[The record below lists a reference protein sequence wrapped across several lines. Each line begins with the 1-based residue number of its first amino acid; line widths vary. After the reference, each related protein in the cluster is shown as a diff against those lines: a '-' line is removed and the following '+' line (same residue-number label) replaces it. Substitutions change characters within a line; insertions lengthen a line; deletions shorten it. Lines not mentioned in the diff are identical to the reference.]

1 MGSLSFIIGV
11 AFACI
16 AVVAPP
22 ASAASFLGVDVPPPL
37 PANNVVDTYWNT
49 RVDDPYRFLES
60 TKDPAVQ
67 AWMKAQADATEAILA
82 RLPVRDELRK
92 RIAEID
98 DAVPTVVTSVV
109 RTTSGR
115 WFFMRRNAG
124 ENQFKL
130 VRRDT
135 LTGDDVILV
144 DPDALQKATGKPHA
158 IGGFSASPDGKRVAY
173 SISTGGTEI
182 GSLQVLDAT
191 DGRAIEA
198 PIEGIRGSGSVTWLP
213 GGSGY
218 FYTRLRSDWAS
229 VPATERFL
237 DNLTYFHKL
246 GSTTADR
253 AVFGPGVDPAVAVP
267 RTASGE
273 LIPVKGTTQ
282 VTAIVADG
290 VKREWTLYVAE
301 LAAVLEG
308 KANWKRV
315 FGEEDRIVGVSIG
328 GGWMYLKSSA
338 EAPRYKVLRM
348 PLADLELLR
357 AETVIAAG
365 DDVIVEMGAAK
376 DALYVTQRQ
385 GPVTRLL
392 RVPHTTL
399 VQPAQVALPFAGYV
413 NLGFTDAEQDGA
425 VFQFGSWIRSSR
437 FYAFDAAAST
447 VALLPFEPPGKFDAP
462 EGLVAREVRVKSHDG
477 VEVPASIIMRADLKQ
492 DGGNPTILY
501 GYGAYGVTEDPGW
514 SPRLLAWLERGGVF
528 VIAHVRG
535 GGVFGDG
542 WHRAGQKATKPNTWK
557 DGIAVAEWLIAQK
570 YTSPAKLA
578 VMGGSAGGI
587 FVGRA
592 MTARPD
598 LFAAAVIAVGNTDL
612 VRSETRANGVGNIPE
627 YGTVKREDEFRALL
641 EMSPYATIRDGVNY
655 PAALF
660 EHGVNDIRVD
670 VWMTLKTAS
679 RLAAATTSGRPVLLR
694 LEYDGGHGVGA
705 TRNQAQLRT
714 ADRWTFLLWQ
724 FGMAKPAP

>member
-1 MGSLSFIIGV
+1 MNLLSPVTGV
-11 AFACI
+11 AGAFLAL
-16 AVVAPP
+16 VALS
-22 ASAASFLGVDVPPPL
+22 ASAASFLGVEVPPPL
-37 PANNVVDTYWNT
+37 PANNVVDTYWGT
-49 RVDDPYRFLES
+49 PVSDPYRFLEGAKEP
-60 TKDPAVQ
+60 TVQ

-82 RLPVRDELRK
+82 KLPVRAELRA

-98 DAVPTVVTSVV
+98 DAVPTVVTNVV

-135 LTGDDVILV
+135 LTSDDVILV

-191 DGRAIEA
+191 DGRALEA
-198 PIEGIRGSGSVTWLP
+198 PIDGIRGSGSVNWQDD
-213 GGSGY
+213 GSGF
-218 FYTRLRSDWAS
+218 FYLRLRKDWAT
-229 VPATERFL
+229 VPPTERFL
-237 DNLTYFHKL
+237 DNLTFFHKL
-246 GSTTADR
+246 GSTTPDP
-253 AVFGPGVDPAVAVP
+253 AVFGPGVDPTVAIP

-273 LIPVKGTTQ
+273 LHTVPGTTLIAA
-282 VTAIVADG
+282 VVADG
-290 VKREWTLYVAE
+290 VKREWSLYVAE
-301 LAAVLEG
+301 TAAALDG
-308 KANWKRV
+308 KPKWKRV
-315 FGEEDRIVGVSIG
+315 FGEEDKIVGVTFA
-328 GGWMYLKSSA
+328 GGWMYAKSSFD
-338 EAPRYKVLRM
+338 APRFKILRL
-348 PLADLELLR
+348 PLAELDLVR
-357 AETVIAAG
+357 AEVVIPPG
-365 DDVIVEMGAAK
+365 DDVIVELGAAK

-385 GPVTRLL
+385 GPLTRLL
-392 RVPHTTL
+392 RVPHTKT
-399 VQPAQVALPFAGYV
+399 VEAVPVTLPFAGHV
-413 NLGFTDAEQDGA
+413 NLGFTDADQVGA
-425 VFQFGSWIRSSR
+425 VFELGSWIRSSK
-437 FYAFDAAAST
+437 FYAFEPTPAK
-447 VALLPFEPPGKFDAP
+447 VALLPFEPSGKFDAP

-477 VEVPASIIMRADLKQ
+477 VEVPASIIMRANTQL
-492 DGGNPTILY
+492 DGSNPTILY
-501 GYGAYGVTEDPGW
+501 GYGAYGTTEDPGW
-514 SPRLLAWLERGGVF
+514 SPRLLAWLEHGGVF

-535 GGVFGDG
+535 GGVFGDA
-542 WHRAGQKATKPNTWK
+542 WHRAGQKTTKPNTWK

-570 YTSPAKLA
+570 YTTRAKLA

-627 YGTVKREDEFRALL
+627 YGTVKRENEFRALL

-660 EHGVNDIRVD
+660 EHGVNDTRVD

-679 RLAAATTSGRPVLLR
+679 RLATATTSGRPVLLR
-694 LEYDGGHGVGA
+694 LEYDGGHGVGG
-705 TRNQAQLRT
+705 TRSQGQLRT

-724 FGMAKPAP
+724 FGIAKPAN